1 MAKKKTETASL
12 IETFA
17 EFKEN
22 KNIDYTTLVG
32 VLEESF
38 RNVIAKLFGS
48 DENFDVIVNPDKGD
62 CEIYRNR
69 VVVADDELT
78 DPNKE
83 IALSEAQK
91 IDPDYEEG
99 EEVAEKINFTDFG
112 RRAILTL
119 RQTLASKVLELEHD
133 ALYNKY
139 KDRIGE
145 LMAPE
150 VYQTWKSET
159 LLMDE
164 ERNELYL
171 PKNQQIPRDFFHKG
185 DTVQAVIERVD
196 NINGKPKIILSRTS
210 PTFLLRLL
218 ERDIPEIA
226 EGLIKVRAVA
236 RIPGERAKIAVES
249 YDERIDPVGA
259 CVGIK
264 GSRIHNIVRELNNE
278 NIDVIPFT
286 GNIRLFIQRALN
298 PAQVSSINLNE
309 EERKAEVYLRPEE
322 VSLAIGKGGLNIK
335 LASMLTEYTID
346 VFRELDENEAIED
359 IYLDE
364 FADEIDQWVIDS
376 IKNIGLQTAK
386 DVLNAP
392 REMLIEKADLEEDT
406 VDDVLRI
413 LQAEFED
420 EAAPHEPAEE
430 PEATEPAEEAAE
442 EPEAAEPAEEA
453 AEPAEEAA
461 EEPEA

>member
-38 RNVIAKLFGS
+38 RNVIAKIFGS

-69 VVVADDELT
+69 VVVADEELT

-145 LMAPE
+145 LIAPE

-210 PTFLLRLL
+210 PTFLLRML

-286 GNIRLFIQRALN
+286 SNIRLFIQRALN

-309 EERKAEVYLRPEE
+309 EEKKAEVYLRPEE

-346 VFRELDENEAIED
+346 VFRELNENEAIED

-364 FADEIDQWVIDS
+364 FADEIDQWVIDA

-406 VDDVLRI
+406 VDEVLRI

-420 EAAPHEPAEE
+420 EANVHENEEEPAAETETTEADEE
-430 PEATEPAEEAAE
+430 PEATEADEET
-442 EPEAAEPAEEA
+442 EA
-453 AEPAEEAA
+453 
-461 EEPEA
+461 

>member
-38 RNVIAKLFGS
+38 RNVIAKIFGS

-69 VVVADDELT
+69 VVVADEELP

-145 LMAPE
+145 LIAPE

-210 PTFLLRLL
+210 PTFLLRML

-286 GNIRLFIQRALN
+286 SNIRLFIQRALN

-309 EERKAEVYLRPEE
+309 EEKKAEVYLRPEE

-346 VFRELDENEAIED
+346 VFRELNENEAIED

-364 FADEIDQWVIDS
+364 FADEIDQWVIDA

-406 VDDVLRI
+406 VDEVLRI

-420 EAAPHEPAEE
+420 EANVHENEEEPAAETETTEADEE
-430 PEATEPAEEAAE
+430 PEATEADEET
-442 EPEAAEPAEEA
+442 EA
-453 AEPAEEAA
+453 
-461 EEPEA
+461 

>member
-38 RNVIAKLFGS
+38 RNVIAKIFGS

-69 VVVADDELT
+69 VVVADEELT

-145 LMAPE
+145 LIAPE

-210 PTFLLRLL
+210 PTFLLRML

-286 GNIRLFIQRALN
+286 SNIRLFIQRALN

-309 EERKAEVYLRPEE
+309 EEKKAEVYLRPEE

-346 VFRELDENEAIED
+346 VFRELNENEAIED

-364 FADEIDQWVIDS
+364 FADEIDQWVIDA

-392 REMLIEKADLEEDT
+392 REMLIEKADQEEDT
-406 VDDVLRI
+406 VDEVLRI

-420 EAAPHEPAEE
+420 EANVHENEEEPAAETEATEVDEE
-430 PEATEPAEEAAE
+430 PEATEADEET
-442 EPEAAEPAEEA
+442 EA
-453 AEPAEEAA
+453 
-461 EEPEA
+461 